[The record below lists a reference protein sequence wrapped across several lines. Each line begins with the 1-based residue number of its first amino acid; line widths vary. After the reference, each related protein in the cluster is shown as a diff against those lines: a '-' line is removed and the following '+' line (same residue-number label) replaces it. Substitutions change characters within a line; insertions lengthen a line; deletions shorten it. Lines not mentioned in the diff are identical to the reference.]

1 MSKAKTQKQVV
12 FFRDL
17 ENTKAK
23 TQKDTFSIIQISKGT
38 HQDLKKY
45 CEENG
50 MKLQYMASFIIK
62 EFLKN
67 K

>member
-1 MSKAKTQKQVV
+1 M
-12 FFRDL
+12 
-17 ENTKAK
+17 TKAK
-23 TQKDTFSIIQISKGT
+23 TQRETFSIIQISKGT

-45 CEENG
+45 CEQNG

-62 EFLKN
+62 EFLKT

>member
-1 MSKAKTQKQVV
+1 MANKKQIV
-12 FFRDL
+12 FFRDK
-17 ENTKAK
+17 ENTKTTK
-23 TQKDTFSIIQISKGT
+23 QKETFSILQISKGT

-62 EFLKN
+62 EFLKT

>member
-1 MSKAKTQKQVV
+1 MKKTTTKTQ
-12 FFRDL
+12 R
-17 ENTKAK
+17 E
-23 TQKDTFSIIQISKGT
+23 TFSIIQISKGT

-62 EFLKN
+62 EFLKT